1 MYNGIVDVQATDDY
15 TLILTFENQE
25 RRRFNMAP
33 YLHVGRFS
41 ELRDVAVFKKV
52 SVSFDT
58 VEWENGLDID
68 PEFLYEESEEVPQP
82 ALAA

>member
-1 MYNGIVDVQATDDY
+1 MYNGIVDVQAADDY
-15 TLILTFENQE
+15 MLILTFENQE

>member
-1 MYNGIVDVQATDDY
+1 MDDY
-15 TLILTFENQE
+15 TLILTFENKE
-25 RRRFNMAP
+25 RRQFYMAP
-33 YLHVGRFS
+33 YLQVGRFS
-41 ELRDVAVFKKV
+41 ELRNIAAFKKV

-68 PEFLYEESEEVPQP
+68 PEFLYEASEEIPQP

>member
-15 TLILTFENQE
+15 MLILTFENKE
-25 RRRFNMAP
+25 RRRFDMAP

-41 ELRDVAVFKKV
+41 ELRNVAVFKKV

-68 PEFLYEESEEVPQP
+68 PEFLYEESEEVLER